1 MGRTAKAPRLDA
13 TLTDVSSVHRAQ
25 RLMNTLRTGNADL
38 FRGALDVLDW
48 CVREVRDGRLIGSI
62 DPDKHVD
69 GIREFSSPLLE
80 AARHEHVDAPN
91 APRLLHG
98 AAFDRVVQLIESP
111 PEPTP
116 ALRQLMA
123 EAYAR

>member
-1 MGRTAKAPRLDA
+1 
-13 TLTDVSSVHRAQ
+13 
-25 RLMNTLRTGNADL
+25 
-38 FRGALDVLDW
+38 
-48 CVREVRDGRLIGSI
+48 
-62 DPDKHVD
+62 
-69 GIREFSSPLLE
+69 LLE

-91 APRLLHG
+91 APRVLHG
-98 AAFDRVVQLIESP
+98 EAFDRVVQLIESP

>member
-1 MGRTAKAPRLDA
+1 
-13 TLTDVSSVHRAQ
+13 
-25 RLMNTLRTGNADL
+25 MNTLHTGNADL

-48 CVREVRDGRLIGSI
+48 CVRQVQEGRRIASI
-62 DPDKHVD
+62 DPTKSMD
-69 GIREFSSPLLE
+69 GVREFSSPLLE
-80 AARHEHVDAPN
+80 AARHEDLDDPWV
-91 APRLLHG
+91 PRVLLLHG
-98 AAFDRVVQLIESP
+98 EAFDRVVQLIESP